1 MDLNELNGKS
11 FTLWL
16 TDESNESA
24 VYGRWVARA
33 HQAGLVLERGADESF
48 EVQQEWQDRIQ
59 KVESDE
65 VRKILMGADSFLR
78 LWVGKLPDD
87 TNSSFFVKTGLK
99 WPD

>member
-33 HQAGLVLERGADESF
+33 HPVAQGLCLRSQAVHAPSLVRFVVLS
-48 EVQQEWQDRIQ
+48 EVIASQREAI
-59 KVESDE
+59 
-65 VRKILMGADSFLR
+65 
-78 LWVGKLPDD
+78 
-87 TNSSFFVKTGLK
+87 T
-99 WPD
+99 